1 MNVNE
6 WLRKTQPKV
15 LDFGYGPV
23 QIGFRPRVECNDG
36 YSVSIQASS
45 SHYCDPR
52 RDNLTEYTEV
62 ELGYPNMA
70 DNLIADYAEDPDD
83 LCNTVYGYVPIEAVD
98 ELLAKH
104 GGIKET

>member
-6 WLRKTQPKV
+6 YLRKTQPELV
-15 LDFGYGPV
+15 DFGFGPR
-23 QIGFRPRVECNDG
+23 QFGKRPRAVCNDG

-52 RDNLTEYTEV
+52 RDDLPEYTEV

-70 DNLIADYAEDPDD
+70 DSLLTNYAEDPDD
-83 LCNTVYGYVPIEAVD
+83 LCNTVYGYVPVEVVD

-104 GGIKET
+104 GGLKET